1 MKKKNGF
8 TLIELLAVIVIL
20 AIILVIA
27 VPKILSVINDA
38 TKNSFESSL
47 KMIASSAEK
56 DYQIKIIKGE
66 TPADGNCEAVAT
78 VDAGLKGTV
87 CSVTYGTTED
97 TKGTAVVAVT
107 TAPTSGK
114 FKGCIGTYNSATQTF
129 TTEVTCS

>member
-56 DYQIKIIKGE
+56 NYQIQIIKGE
-66 TPADGNCEAVAT
+66 TPEGGNCEAVAT
-78 VDAGLKGTV
+78 VDAGLKGNACTV
-87 CSVTYGTTED
+87 EYGTTED

-107 TAPTSGK
+107 TKPTTGK
-114 FKGCIGTYNSATQTF
+114 FKGCIGTFNSATQTF
-129 TTEVTCS
+129 TVPVTCS

>member
-1 MKKKNGF
+1 
-8 TLIELLAVIVIL
+8 
-20 AIILVIA
+20 
-27 VPKILSVINDA
+27 
-38 TKNSFESSL
+38 
-47 KMIASSAEK
+47 MIASSAEK

-66 TPADGNCEAVAT
+66 TPANGNCEAVAT

>member
-56 DYQIKIIKGE
+56 NYQIQIIKGE
-66 TPADGNCEAVAT
+66 TPENGNCEAVAT
-78 VDAGLKGTV
+78 VDAGLKGAACT
-87 CSVTYGTTED
+87 VTYGTTEA
-97 TKGTAVVAVT
+97 TKGTAKVEVT
-107 TAPTSGK
+107 DELTTGK
-114 FKGCIGTYNSATQTF
+114 FKGCKGSYDSATQTLS
-129 TTEVTCS
+129 VTCS

>member
-56 DYQIKIIKGE
+56 NYQIQIIKGE
-66 TPADGNCEAVAT
+66 TPANGNCEAVAT

-97 TKGTAVVAVT
+97 TKGTAEVKVE

-129 TTEVTCS
+129 TVPVTCS